1 MKPKIGII
9 LDHFFTE
16 KDYKRF
22 GIKPLQK
29 KFNVF
34 VLDFTKNFSK
44 KLVNSNV
51 KYAKKSILININHL
65 KTLI

>member
-44 KLVNSNV
+44 KLATSNV
-51 KYAKKSILININHL
+51 KYCSSNL
-65 KTLI
+65 